1 LPARIWI
8 NPGTIMAR
16 RILNLRGVTIEEAEG
31 LRQALAAAD
40 VEFYE
45 TPPSAFG
52 ISAGSIWIRR
62 NEEFDRAK
70 EVFDAF
76 QDAFAAEARQNH
88 APESLASYVRRNPGR
103 VAGFTVAAL
112 AVLLVMFWPVLH
124 LWG

>member
-1 LPARIWI
+1 
-8 NPGTIMAR
+8 MAR

-31 LRQALAAAD
+31 LRQALEAGG

-52 ISAGSIWIRR
+52 ISAGGIWIRHD
-62 NEEFDRAK
+62 EEFDRAK
-70 EVFDAF
+70 EIFDAF
-76 QDAFAAEARQNH
+76 QHAFAAEARENH
-88 APESLASYVRRNPGR
+88 APESLADYARRNPGR
-103 VAGFTVAAL
+103 VAGYTAAAL

>member
-1 LPARIWI
+1 
-8 NPGTIMAR
+8 MAR

-31 LRQALAAAD
+31 LRQALEAAG

-52 ISAGSIWIRR
+52 ISVGGIWIRR
-62 NEEFDRAK
+62 DEEFDRAK
-70 EVFDAF
+70 QVFDAF
-76 QDAFAAEARQNH
+76 QDAFAAEARENN
-88 APESLASYVRRNPGR
+88 APESLADYARRHPGR
-103 VAGFTVAAL
+103 VAGYTAAAL